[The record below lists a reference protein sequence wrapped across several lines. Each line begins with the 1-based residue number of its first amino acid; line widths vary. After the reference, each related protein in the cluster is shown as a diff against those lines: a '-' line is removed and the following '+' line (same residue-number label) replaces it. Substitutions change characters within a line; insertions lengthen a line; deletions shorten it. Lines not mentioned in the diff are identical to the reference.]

1 MEKHVEKKVE
11 TYKSESSIF
20 AHEPAMP
27 KKDQLMLPTWSVIV
41 ILFVCFFALKSF
53 IYISDKKRHGK

>member
-1 MEKHVEKKVE
+1 METPKEQKEVF
-11 TYKSESSIF
+11 KSESSII
-20 AHEPAMP
+20 AHPYQMP
-27 KKDQLMLPTWSVIV
+27 KETQMFMPTWLLIV

>member
-1 MEKHVEKKVE
+1 MEKHAEKKVE

-20 AHEPAMP
+20 VHQTQMP
-27 KKDQLMLPTWSVIV
+27 KKDQAMLPTWSLIV
-41 ILFVCFFALKSF
+41 VLFVCFFALKTF